1 MTTYYYM
8 YSIMMLKMFFIYRLD
23 MAQYLGKI
31 AMDNI
36 FAAGILLSSEQI
48 LQYRCPL
55 CKHLLDN
62 PLQAECGDRFC
73 SDCFKTTFT
82 DKLVVQLFCTF
93 KCTQSKVH
101 ALITCA

>member
-1 MTTYYYM
+1 MCTYQANCIYM
-8 YSIMMLKMFFIYRLD
+8 LTPMLWLHIITCTVSYDVENVLFCFVYRLD
-23 MAQYLGKI
+23 MAQYLDKI

-36 FAAGILLSSEQI
+36 FSAGILLSSEQI

-82 DKLVVQLFCTF
+82 DKLV
-93 KCTQSKVH
+93 
-101 ALITCA
+101 I